1 MRKRLEESFLFFF
14 IYYNYLLAF
23 YLIAMSIYT
32 RYIVIS
38 RLKTFALLHIKNEK
52 AFCIVLVDSTQ
63 ELSRRYCLNLKNKG
77 FVDTSKAIYNIADV
91 NISSNA
97 WYMKWLCPLSLPLTC
112 VFSDTGT
119 LIDLIPGATKET
131 FFIYNRGDF

>member
-1 MRKRLEESFLFFF
+1 
-14 IYYNYLLAF
+14 
-23 YLIAMSIYT
+23 MSIYT

-38 RLKTFALLHIKNEK
+38 RLKTFALLHIKMKK

-97 WYMKWLCPLSLPLTC
+97 WYMKWLLSSITTFDMC
-112 VFSDTGT
+112 VFRYWDTH
-119 LIDLIPGATKET
+119 
-131 FFIYNRGDF
+131 